1 MYQDTGLLS
10 SEVVPV
16 EVHGGSIVLGPVPAE
31 LEAAGVGLQL
41 QLLAAGQLGLPG
53 RAQVEA
59 GRGGRPG
66 LRQRDLQLLPPR
78 RDTHVVS
85 ATKPVRNEY
94 SILCCS

>member
-1 MYQDTGLLS
+1 MYRDTGRLI
-10 SEVVPV
+10 SEIVPV
-16 EVHGGSIVLGPVPAE
+16 EVHGGSVVLGPVPAE
-31 LEAAGVGLQL
+31 LEAGGVGLQL
-41 QLLAAGQLGLPG
+41 QLLAAAQLGLPG

-85 ATKPVRNEY
+85 APKPVRKEF
-94 SILCCS
+94 SILCC